1 MSKTVRNLA
10 LFGGTIIVLSFVVFV
25 VNQTARVVQ
34 LASAFDPRAGQVVLA
49 GLVGTYAV
57 LVAVPVFMMI
67 RLTRPLV
74 PPESR
79 DGPEYL
85 AHLERLRA
93 RLRLNPYHAIKN
105 LEGEAGML
113 QSWPC
118 PTRAF
123 IPVLLRLP
131 VDRKLALAA
140 IVPTPPTS
148 RGTRPRRHEPDTAP
162 APRRGSRSS
171 TATPSLPG

>member
-57 LVAVPVFMMI
+57 LVAVPVFMVI
-67 RLTRPLV
+67 RLPRPLV

-105 LEGEAGML
+105 LEGEAACCKVG
-113 QSWPC
+113 
-118 PTRAF
+118 
-123 IPVLLRLP
+123 
-131 VDRKLALAA
+131 LA
-140 IVPTPPTS
+140 PP
-148 RGTRPRRHEPDTAP
+148 E
-162 APRRGSRSS
+162 RSS
-171 TATPSLPG
+171 RFRCAVFPPLAKGGLGGWSRHDQSQGLPHCLFHFGG